1 MSEPNQVVPDVS
13 SPSTTGRR
21 SVRTLTPTALQP
33 PKLTN
38 HQSFQSSG
46 ILPAFDTLHQHK
58 RGSDVSRRMSM
69 SDQQTKGGIFH
80 QLFHNNFG
88 RNAK

>member
-13 SPSTTGRR
+13 SSSPTGRR
-21 SVRTLTPTALQP
+21 SL
-33 PKLTN
+33 
-38 HQSFQSSG
+38 FQSSG